1 MDIPREPVRKRGRY
15 VWGGVAV
22 LAVGL
27 VTAALARLQPAAPS
41 VDRATIWTDSVRQ
54 GEMLREVRGPGT
66 LVPEQVR
73 WVAAVAPGRI
83 ERIFVE
89 PGEEVTAETVLLEMT
104 NPDVQLEALE
114 ASRQLTAAEA
124 SLVNLRATLETERLN
139 QAATV
144 ANLQAE
150 YREALRTAEANEELA
165 KTGIIS
171 AMELSR
177 FRDRREELST
187 RLRLAEERLRVMTQ
201 ATEAQLRVQQSQVE
215 RLQAITEFQRER
227 MESMRVRAGIDGV
240 VQEVPFELGQWANPG
255 QTVARVVQP
264 GRLKAVLRIPEVQAR
279 DVAIG
284 QPARIDTRNG
294 IVGGRV
300 IRIDPAAQQGT
311 VTVDVALV
319 EALPRGS
326 RPDQSIDGT
335 IEVERLP
342 DVAYVGRPAY
352 GQPESMVGLFKL
364 EDGGRHAV
372 RVNVRLGRS
381 SVNTIQV
388 VDGLQPGDVVI
399 LSDMSRWDGHD
410 RVRIR

>member
-1 MDIPREPVRKRGRY
+1 MDIPREPPRKRGRY
-15 VWGGVAV
+15 IGIASAVVAV
-22 LAVGL
+22 GAVT
-27 VTAALARLQPAAPS
+27 VALARLEPAAPT
-41 VDRATIWTDSVRQ
+41 VDRATIWMDTVRE
-54 GEMLREVRGPGT
+54 GEMLRQVRGPGT
-66 LVPEQVR
+66 LVPEHVR
-73 WVAAVAPGRI
+73 WVAAVAPGRV
-83 ERIFVE
+83 ERVFVQ
-89 PGEEVTAETVLLEMT
+89 PGAEVTGETVLLEMT

-114 ASRQLTAAEA
+114 ASRQLAAAEA

-144 ANLQAE
+144 ANLKAE
-150 YREALRTAEANEELA
+150 YQEALRTAEANEELA

-177 FRDRREELST
+177 FRDRREELAT
-187 RLRLAEERLRVMTQ
+187 RLRLAEERLRVLTQ
-201 ATEAQLRVQQSQVE
+201 AAEAQLRVQQSQVE
-215 RLQAITEFQRER
+215 RLQAISEFQRER

-264 GRLKAVLRIPEVQAR
+264 SRLKAVLRIPEVQAR

-294 IVGGRV
+294 IVAGRV

-311 VTVDVALV
+311 VTVDVAL
-319 EALPRGS
+319 EEELPRGS

-364 EDGGRHAV
+364 ENGGRHAV